1 MVCGRVGVV
10 DPMLFSEER
19 KSPGSIN
26 IMPSG
31 AQLVSLINC
40 RSEHQRASI
49 ESRVPVA
56 SILRLPKESLHLDVS
71 PWIRL
76 CSRKICALSQL
87 RLWLLWWWEC
97 GYDWSRMLQH
107 KRMVVSIE
115 QRGLYLQAKTSCN
128 ISPHLDGSSNK

>member
-1 MVCGRVGVV
+1 LMVCGRVGVV

-31 AQLVSLINC
+31 AQLISLINC

-56 SILRLPKESLHLDVS
+56 SILCLSKESPHLDVS
-71 PWIRL
+71 PWERL
-76 CSRKICALSQL
+76 CSRKIRALSQL
-87 RLWLLWWWEC
+87 QLRL
-97 GYDWSRMLQH
+97 
-107 KRMVVSIE
+107 
-115 QRGLYLQAKTSCN
+115 LYIWGTVGVEGFSTKGGWCVCLYSQAKTSCN